1 MRGGAG
7 LAEKTT
13 KSKTAAAEKL
23 VVLSVVPEWASPT
36 AIAKLVGVSARRI
49 QQLTQDGE
57 LSTEKLPGGGAR
69 KYRTCETIQRYIE
82 MRERK
87 AREKSGDS
95 KIAELTLR
103 KLEAEVAL
111 KESQGELH
119 RLKTAIAEQKYIPAQ
134 AATDELAAFLLE
146 FRKMVSAM
154 PGRAARSI
162 PEHTDMALVRSIEKN
177 MRGELEAML
186 KSFEAAARQIGRNDS
201 EVKASEKI

>member
-57 LSTEKLPGGGAR
+57 LSTEKPLGGGAR

-87 AREKSGDS
+87 AREKSSDS

-134 AATDELAAFLLE
+134 AATDELATFLLE
-146 FRKMVSAM
+146 FRKMASAM

-162 PEHTDMALVRSIEKN
+162 SDHTDTALVRSIEKN
-177 MRGELEAML
+177 MRGEL
-186 KSFEAAARQIGRNDS
+186 
-201 EVKASEKI
+201 